1 MDGVCFCLGLWQS
14 ELFVTGDE
22 MLPSPCAFPTENE
35 ALSGLCLLA
44 FEAGVTA
51 SPWYFS
57 ALAEHFRYTPI
68 TLHMV
73 PYFCSA
79 LSPSSL

>member
-44 FEAGVTA
+44 FEAVVTA
-51 SPWYFS
+51 SP
-57 ALAEHFRYTPI
+57 
-68 TLHMV
+68 
-73 PYFCSA
+73 
-79 LSPSSL
+79 